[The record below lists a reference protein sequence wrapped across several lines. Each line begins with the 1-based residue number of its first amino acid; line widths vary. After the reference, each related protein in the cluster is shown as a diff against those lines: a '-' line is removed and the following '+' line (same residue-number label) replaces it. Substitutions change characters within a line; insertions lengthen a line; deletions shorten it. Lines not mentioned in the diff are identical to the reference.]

1 MNDNKQTT
9 KTLDDILA
17 EMRNAA
23 KDSYA
28 EKTAK
33 RLEDHE
39 ATGTRDAL
47 DINDAIQC
55 LRDDDKYLLDLA
67 DRIKAA
73 VDRMRDAYCDL
84 CKEKDEAYDRL
95 LLERDKALK
104 ASASGNVA
112 AIRRALERIDEHL
125 HKDDY
130 DGHLFFNLFDYDPKE
145 EIRTALDE
153 PARNCDRFNDEQDAQ
168 LEFLNEVWLISVD
181 KESMLESDKFENWTD
196 EMRKRYARW
205 LLEPAKPKTGKL
217 EEVKEDAKK

>member
-1 MNDNKQTT
+1 MNDNKQTP

-55 LRDDDKYLLDLA
+55 LRDDDKYLIDLA
-67 DRIKAA
+67 DRLEAA
-73 VDRMRDAYCDL
+73 VNRMRDAYCDL

-95 LLERDKALK
+95 LLERDKAVK

-112 AIRRALERIDEHL
+112 TPPCKGRWMNGRSYALRAMQSC
-125 HKDDY
+125 
-130 DGHLFFNLFDYDPKE
+130 
-145 EIRTALDE
+145 A
-153 PARNCDRFNDEQDAQ
+153 NDADVAAV
-168 LEFLNEVWLISVD
+168 LS
-181 KESMLESDKFENWTD
+181 S
-196 EMRKRYARW
+196 
-205 LLEPAKPKTGKL
+205 KPCL
-217 EEVKEDAKK
+217 RLANQFHRVKECGRINAPGKRGAK